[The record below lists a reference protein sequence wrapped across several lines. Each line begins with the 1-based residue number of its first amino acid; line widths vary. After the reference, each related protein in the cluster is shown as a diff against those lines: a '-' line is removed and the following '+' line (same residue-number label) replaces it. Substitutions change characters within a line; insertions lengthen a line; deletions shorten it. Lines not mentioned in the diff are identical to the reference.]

1 MKPTHA
7 FVLIACFALSA
18 PSARSADDDD
28 ETSIPWSFARLT
40 RPAVPDLADNPWPK
54 DPLDH
59 FIAERLEA
67 EGLRPTSDADRRT
80 LIRRAAFDLTGLPP
94 RPEEVNAFVNDAD
107 SDDVAFAKFVDRY
120 LASPRFGERWARHWL
135 DIARYAD
142 SVGRTWNAPFPY
154 AWRYRDWVID
164 SLNSDKSYDRFIAE
178 QLAGDLLS
186 ASTLEQR
193 RQQVVGT
200 GFLTLGSLAINGG
213 NREAFLMD
221 QIDDQIDVTSRAFL
235 GLTIAC
241 ARCHDHKYDPILQ
254 EDYYALAGIFYSSW
268 TYPGQAH
275 VSDQAAHGYV
285 DPEMLVMLPNDLDAP
300 VDRVRDIPAGVH
312 SMTDVN
318 RDGGAKTP
326 PPYDLHADF
335 AMGMRDGKPADCELR
350 IGGDAYDLGEAPPRG
365 NLKIPG
371 LPPLPQIDDN
381 DSGRLQLAQ
390 WIASPTHPLTSRV
403 MVNRIWQHLF
413 GAGLVETVDD
423 FGITGREPIHPQLLD
438 HLAVRFVEQGWSVK
452 KMIRTMMLSHTY
464 RLSNRSEIA
473 ALEKDPDNTFFWRMR
488 PRRLEFEPLRD
499 SLLELSGRLRTDRP
513 DGIQVG
519 GSGGK
524 GRVGKTRSW
533 LGFESPYRTI
543 YLPVLRDL
551 LPEEYGTFDFPDPSS
566 INGQRHV
573 TTAPPQAL
581 FFMNSRFVQYA
592 ASDAASRLIE
602 AEPNTDKRL
611 SLTYQSLFSREP
623 DSAEIDAA
631 KDLMRSLDTGDVSS
645 ADRERD
651 RWAFLIQGLV
661 ASAEFRYVF

>member
-1 MKPTHA
+1 MKTLWLSLVVATALLVPAA
-7 FVLIACFALSA
+7 FA
-18 PSARSADDDD
+18 ADDDD
-28 ETSIPWSFARLT
+28 ELSIPWSFARLA

-59 FIAERLEA
+59 FIAERLAA

-94 RPEEVNAFVNDAD
+94 SPEHVSAFLNDPAG
-107 SDDVAFAKFVDRY
+107 DDQAFAKVIDAY

-135 DIARYAD
+135 DIVRYAD

-164 SLNSDKSYDRFIAE
+164 SLNADKSYDRFIAE
-178 QLAGDLLS
+178 QLAGDLLTAPS
-186 ASTLEQR
+186 VEQR
-193 RQQVVGT
+193 RQQVVAT
-200 GFLTLGSLAINGG
+200 GFLTLGSLALNDG
-213 NREAFLMD
+213 NQEAFLMD

-241 ARCHDHKYDPILQ
+241 ARCHDHKYDPISQ

-275 VSDQAAHGYV
+275 VRDQAGHGYV
-285 DPEMLVMLPNDLDAP
+285 DPEMLVLLPNDLDSAI
-300 VDRVRDIPAGVH
+300 DRVRDVPAGVH
-312 SMTDVN
+312 SMNDVN
-318 RDGGAKTP
+318 RDGGAKAP
-326 PPYDLHADF
+326 PPYDLHPDF

-350 IGGDAYDLGEAPPRG
+350 IGGDAYQLGEAPPRG

-371 LPPLPQIDDN
+371 LPALPQIADT

-403 MVNRIWQHLF
+403 MVNRLWQHLF

-423 FGITGREPIHPQLLD
+423 FGITGREPVHPQLLD
-438 HLAVRFVEQGWSVK
+438 HLAVRFVEQDWSIK
-452 KMIRTMMLSHTY
+452 QMIRTLMLSHTY
-464 RLSNRSEIA
+464 RLSNQADVA
-473 ALEKDPDNTFFWRMR
+473 AMEKDPDNTLFWRMR

-499 SLLELSGRLRTDRP
+499 SLLELSGRLRSDRP
-513 DGIQVG
+513 DGIQVAG
-519 GSGGK
+519 NGGK
-524 GRVGKTRSW
+524 GRVGQTRSW
-533 LGFESPYRTI
+533 LSLESPYRSI

-551 LPEEYGTFDFPDPSS
+551 LPEEYGTFDFPDPTS
-566 INGQRHV
+566 INGLRHV

-581 FFMNSRFVQYA
+581 FFMNSRFVE
-592 ASDAASRLIE
+592 DAAGDTAARLID
-602 AEPNTDKRL
+602 AEPIADKRL
-611 SLTYQSLFSREP
+611 LLTYRTLFAREP
-623 DSAEIDAA
+623 DATEIDAA
-631 KDLMRSLDTGDVSS
+631 KDLLRALDSDAADHS
-645 ADRERD
+645 DRERE
-651 RWAFLIQGLV
+651 RWGFLIQGLM